1 MSQQDDFMYPPGY
14 TPNADHSES
23 RIEDKRVELDR
34 LRTEVV
40 KAKEFIKSEYY
51 KSQTAVW
58 ENSIKNII
66 GQYNPTSPT
75 ALSDAVFGMGMLR
88 QIYNDMTRPQ
98 ELINTY
104 EKKQASY
111 DKLVRAKGK

>member
-14 TPNADHSES
+14 TFGADNSES

-34 LRTEVV
+34 LRTEAIKARELV
-40 KAKEFIKSEYY
+40 KSDHWQGLVATWHDKI
-51 KSQTAVW
+51 A
-58 ENSIKNII
+58 SIV
-66 GQYNPTSPT
+66 GQFNPLSPT
-75 ALSDAVFGMGMLR
+75 ALSDAIFGMGMLR